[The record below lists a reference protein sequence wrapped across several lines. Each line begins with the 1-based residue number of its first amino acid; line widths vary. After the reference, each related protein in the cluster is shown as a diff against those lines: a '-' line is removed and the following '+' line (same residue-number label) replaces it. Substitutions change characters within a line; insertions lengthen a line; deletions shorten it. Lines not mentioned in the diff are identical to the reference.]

1 MVGGAEWHDT
11 MVAKSNE
18 YEKGKNPIKEE
29 FASEIKA
36 NPKTKI
42 KFSKPMEKFL
52 GKTLYGYY
60 IRNVET

>member
-1 MVGGAEWHDT
+1 MVGGAERHDT
-11 MVAKSNE
+11 TVANSNE
-18 YEKGKNPIKEE
+18 YEQGKNPKEE

-36 NPKTKI
+36 NPKTTI

-60 IRNVET
+60 IRDVET